1 MKTYEE
7 MIQFAADERDNRLRY
22 HVWVGYI
29 LLAEM
34 YGKTQDE
41 VGFDIGV
48 ELAKREQLRKEQ
60 RKAEQRASN
69 EARRLANLAKKEQ
82 CLPKVAKEYTMG
94 DWNRDLEDI
103 HGNR

>member
-7 MIQFAADERDNRLRY
+7 MIQFAVDERDNRLRY

-29 LLAEM
+29 LLAEV

-82 CLPKVAKEYTMG
+82 GLPKVAKEYTMG
-94 DWNRDLEDI
+94 DWNRDLENI
-103 HGNR
+103 HGYR